1 MYLHE
6 PVQHFIYIPF
16 ALFEMDSPG
25 RSSAS
30 HDTAALVLARLEH
43 SSPMRHRYRIV
54 VLEFGSKSSMLTFID
69 KLSNFTPTVRS
80 KYFDASVD
88 SAKLHK
94 TTRMGQPSPSSDATP
109 VKQMDVE
116 FSSATNESGIKAT
129 ILQALRSSRY
139 DAKYFDVVIV

>member
-1 MYLHE
+1 
-6 PVQHFIYIPF
+6 
-16 ALFEMDSPG
+16 MDSPG

-30 HDTAALVLARLEH
+30 HETSALVLARLEH
-43 SSPMRHRYRIV
+43 SSPIRHRYRVV
-54 VLEFGSKSSMLTFID
+54 VLEFGTRSNMLAFID
-69 KLSNFTPTVRS
+69 KLNKFTPTVRS

-94 TTRMGQPSPSSDATP
+94 TTRMGQPSSSSEATP

-116 FSSATNESGIKAT
+116 FSSATNESGVKAT

-139 DAKYFDVVIV
+139 DAKYFEVVIV